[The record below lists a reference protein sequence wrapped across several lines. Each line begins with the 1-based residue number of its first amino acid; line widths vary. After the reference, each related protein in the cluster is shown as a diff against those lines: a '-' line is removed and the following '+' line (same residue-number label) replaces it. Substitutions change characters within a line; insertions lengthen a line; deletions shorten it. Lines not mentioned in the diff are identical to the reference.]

1 MLKGSAKSKTMWFA
15 VAKGVAGASVL
26 YFPLAQD
33 IITPETYGI
42 TMIGIGIVDGALRSV
57 TTKALEDK

>member
-1 MLKGSAKSKTMWFA
+1 MVKGSLKSRTMWFA

-26 YFPLAQD
+26 YFPLAKD

-42 TMIGIGIVDGALRSV
+42 TMIGIGVLDGALRSV
-57 TTKALEDK
+57 TTKPLSEK